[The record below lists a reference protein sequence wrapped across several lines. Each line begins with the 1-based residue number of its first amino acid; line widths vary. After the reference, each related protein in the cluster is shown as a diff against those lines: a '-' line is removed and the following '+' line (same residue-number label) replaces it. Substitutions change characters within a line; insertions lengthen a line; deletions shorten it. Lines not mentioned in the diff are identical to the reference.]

1 MKKVMLTVP
10 DELYVVLE
18 GASNESMRPIATE
31 ALYRLRVGLGGGVAL
46 QDNRLNRPQ
55 LYREVGT
62 IQEKNSEKTKDTQEI
77 EDILLNSSRPIPA
90 NMKPSFILPV
100 NDYSDVIEWIE
111 KINDPEYQSDSE
123 ERSKVG
129 KMVKDA
135 GLSYN
140 ARDKKLWKQEGEKWI
155 LIKEF

>member
-1 MKKVMLTVP
+1 MKLSISLPETVYE
-10 DELYVVLE
+10 ELVKSSEYNARTVSGEILFRI
-18 GASNESMRPIATE
+18 MRFND
-31 ALYRLRVGLGGGVAL
+31 VAGF
-46 QDNRLNRPQ
+46 QK
-55 LYREVGT
+55 VGT
-62 IQEKNSEKTKDTQEI
+62 IQDKNSEKVKDTQEFI
-77 EDILLNSSRPIPA
+77 V
-90 NMKPSFILPV
+90 KPRAVVQAI
-100 NDYSDVIEWIE
+100 NENGYADVIGWIE

-140 ARDKKLWKQEGEKWI
+140 ARDKKLWRQEGEKWI